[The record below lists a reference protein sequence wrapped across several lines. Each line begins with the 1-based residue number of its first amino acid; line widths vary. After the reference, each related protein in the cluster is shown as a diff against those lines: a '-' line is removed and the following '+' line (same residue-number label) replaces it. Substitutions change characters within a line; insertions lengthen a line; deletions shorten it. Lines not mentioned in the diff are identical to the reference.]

1 MGTNLKGEK
10 GIEGNTETATKFQ
23 AKYGRRADP
32 IRQTFTKITSVS
44 CQINSSSERQQ
55 VQALKNPGCTQ
66 FLF

>member
-32 IRQTFTKITSVS
+32 IRQHNQDHFCVMS
-44 CQINSSSERQQ
+44 N
-55 VQALKNPGCTQ
+55 
-66 FLF
+66 